1 MADKNLLEV
10 DRNPGQERYHDLF
23 DNRASIRDA
32 EDMAANG
39 YEQDY
44 SQAKDY
50 SAGNSKNNDS
60 YLKNRENS
68 FANSQDNADF
78 TDIRQRERQAS
89 KSDFETTGFDKDH
102 SKDQARRQ
110 RMNGFKN
117 KALGGA
123 FGLLACGGVSFGLFT
138 VISGPMQLVQA
149 AEVIQDFKL
158 GIVTAQQAAR
168 SWRTTRSITKLAGG
182 STLTDTVERSR
193 LGVMAKKQADAMVG
207 RLSDRGVEFSTN
219 TGGYSKGGFRVDVS
233 KQLGIDNP
241 SDADIENLAKK
252 MGIGDK
258 FEVSEITETL
268 PDGTTRNVKVLDV
281 SDNLNYSET
290 RKAISALDDP
300 GMSKVKSYLQTR
312 ATMKKLG
319 YTSWLHPI
327 EKAKTAASKKAWDL
341 VDFIDDQISKKL
353 MKADNTDTRIRDG
366 ANEDNEKGVTEEVT
380 DADGNTQTVD
390 VTVDA
395 DESIEIMDGATDE
408 IKNIRE
414 GKPKRGVIRGSIS
427 NIDDFLGKFAGT
439 AGILAIVGVICM
451 IQGIIESAGPYKQM
465 NIINVAEKGSSLI
478 MGYGSQV
485 KSGTDIDLEQTKLAV
500 EMTMGADVD
509 QLEADGSATGK
520 TEYSSFWAA
529 TPVCAELGTA
539 NCSGDESLVPDS
551 LRTAG
556 AATLFGEGPIADFF
570 YGLLNGGGLL
580 EAGLKLV
587 CKLVDL
593 AGSILGGVTDL
604 ITGFLIDLLLE
615 KTGILNG
622 FMSWLMGLLFGNP
635 LDLTSI
641 VPEQW
646 GSVAMYGGH
655 FTSNDQALGIGGKQ
669 LNSTEAMELNIEN
682 RRYLAW
688 KNSQKPLLAKLVDP
702 SDYNSSVNQIARA
715 AQLNTSNQ
723 SFSTQLA
730 NVFKVFTSA
739 PTVIATASNQLIGG
753 SAYAASAYDYGVDTW
768 AYNIDEMDLA
778 LSSDNYDLL
787 TNTEDVLTALKA
799 EEDGGIS
806 TSNFDSDPYR
816 TYAYNC
822 LGVEIESVDSGGK
835 VKLADNQDGTVWNY
849 IDNTPEHNKDV
860 AYCESAA
867 SDMLGLRLYIQDYFN
882 VISSA
887 CYEGDADDGDS
898 TSACQEVGIDTGMS
912 GSSTTAINTAGNQD
926 PEVWQQS
933 FVEETG
939 NGTYGDYDTRS
950 NGCTTISAWFVGAHT
965 DLTYGH
971 GNGKDVVDQL
981 IAANPGAG
989 LEATSTPTKA
999 PSLFSAWEPS
1009 TMTSSAEY
1017 GHVGLVTAIDPDG
1030 TIHTLESGSG
1040 AGKKGKPWSFTNTYT
1055 KEDYA
1060 SNAKFVYLGD
1070 HLK

>member
-10 DRNPGQERYHDLF
+10 DRNPGQEHYHDLF
-23 DNRASIRDA
+23 YNRANIRDA

-89 KSDFETTGFDKDH
+89 KSDFETTGFDKNH

-110 RMNGFKN
+110 RMNNFRN

-241 SDADIENLAKK
+241 SDADVEELAQK

-258 FEVSEITETL
+258 FEVSEVTETL

-395 DESIEIMDGATDE
+395 DESIEIMDDATDK
-408 IKNIRE
+408 IKNVQ
-414 GKPKRGVIRGSIS
+414 GSNPSRGVIRGSIS
-427 NIDDFLGKFAGT
+427 NIDDFLSKFAGG

-539 NCSGDESLVPDS
+539 SCSGDESLVPDS

-570 YGLLNGGGLL
+570 YGLLNGGGLV

-702 SDYNSSVNQIARA
+702 SDYSSSVNQIARA

-778 LSSDNYDLL
+778 LSSEDYDLL

-882 VISSA
+882 VVSGA
-887 CYEGDADDGDS
+887 CYEGDTDDS
-898 TSACQEVGIDTGMS
+898 TANDACNEMGVNTTGSASAGVSSFSEDGEAMIAQFEKDTNNG
-912 GSSTTAINTAGNQD
+912 GDWDGAAGRQCVD
-926 PEVWQQS
+926 M
-933 FVEETG
+933 
-939 NGTYGDYDTRS
+939 
-950 NGCTTISAWFVGAHT
+950 SAWFLAQFTTLKVAS
-965 DLTYGH
+965 D
-971 GNGKDVVDQL
+971 NGKDYVD
-981 IAANPGAG
+981 AVANANG
-989 LEATSTPTKA
+989 LTPSDTPEAPA
-999 PSLFSAWEPS
+999 FFSATCDVPAL
-1009 TMTSSAEY
+1009 TQNCQY
-1017 GHVGLVTAIDPDG
+1017 GHTGVVIKVDADG
-1030 TIHTLESGSG
+1030 TIHTIENGNSSGSFVRTIP
-1040 AGKKGKPWSFTNTYT
+1040 KS
-1055 KEDYA
+1055 DYA
-1060 SNAKFVYLGD
+1060 GTKFLNVKEYI
-1070 HLK
+1070 K

>member
-23 DNRASIRDA
+23 DNRANIRDA
-32 EDMAANG
+32 ENMAANG

-50 SAGNSKNNDS
+50 SAGNSKNNNS

-102 SKDQARRQ
+102 SKDQARKQ
-110 RMNGFKN
+110 RMNGFRN
-117 KALGGA
+117 KAIGGA

-158 GIVTAQQAAR
+158 GVVTAQQVAR
-168 SWRTTRSITKLAGG
+168 SWRTTKSLATIANRGTI
-182 STLTDTVERSR
+182 SDVVENSR
-193 LGVMAKKQADAMVG
+193 LGMLGKKQADAMID
-207 RLSDRGVEFSTN
+207 RLADRGVEIKTN
-219 TGGYSKGGFRVDVS
+219 IAGYRTDGFRVDVS

-258 FEVSEITETL
+258 FEINEVTDTL
-268 PDGTTRNVKVLDV
+268 ADGTKQTRKVLDV
-281 SDNLNYSET
+281 ADNLNYSQAT
-290 RKAISALDDP
+290 KALKALDDP
-300 GMSKVKSYLQTR
+300 GMSKIKSWTQTR

-319 YTSWLHPI
+319 YVKWTHPI
-327 EKAKTAASKKAWDL
+327 EAADNKVKRKLADWIDDVVGKIMKPDDVDGRSKSEASKEE
-341 VDFIDDQISKKL
+341 VDVDSDGDGEVDSKGHMTDEEIDASTKKIDD
-353 MKADNTDTRIRDG
+353 MTD
-366 ANEDNEKGVTEEVT
+366 
-380 DADGNTQTVD
+380 
-390 VTVDA
+390 
-395 DESIEIMDGATDE
+395 S
-408 IKNIRE
+408 
-414 GKPKRGVIRGSIS
+414 
-427 NIDDFLGKFAGT
+427 IDDFKADKPSRGIIRAGNFSADDLLNKALAG
-439 AGILAIVGVICM
+439 AGILAIISIICM
-451 IQGIIESAGPYKQM
+451 FQSIMDSAGSYKQA
-465 NIINVAEKGSSLI
+465 NIVNVAEKGSSLI
-478 MGYGSQV
+478 MGLGSQV
-485 KSGTDIDLEQTKLAV
+485 KSGIDINLDETSLAV
-500 EMTMGADVD
+500 EAIMGAEVD
-509 QLEADGSATGK
+509 QLDIDGSATGQ
-520 TEYSSFWAA
+520 TVYSSHWSAA
-529 TPVCAELGTA
+529 PVCAELGTA
-539 NCSGDESLVPDS
+539 GCDGDESMVPDP
-551 LRTAG
+551 LKEVAVPK
-556 AATLFGEGPIADFF
+556 LFGSSFLGQILDSI
-570 YGLLNGGGLL
+570 LNGGGLV
-580 EAGLKLV
+580 EAGIKFV
-587 CKLVDL
+587 CK
-593 AGSILGGVTDL
+593 VTDL
-604 ITGFLIDLLLE
+604 VGQALDLLTSFVSTIITSLLQVILE
-615 KTGILNG
+615 QTGALNG
-622 FMSWLMGLLFGNP
+622 LMNWIMGLLFGKP
-635 LDLTSI
+635 LDLTGM

-646 GSVAMYGGH
+646 GAVAMYGGQ

-669 LNSTEAMELNIEN
+669 LSSSEAIELNLEN
-682 RRYLAW
+682 RRLLAW
-688 KNSQKPLLAKLVDP
+688 ENSQKPLLARLVDP

-730 NVFKVFTSA
+730 NVFKMFTSA
-739 PTVIATASNQLIGG
+739 PTIMATASNQLIGG

-768 AYNIDEMDLA
+768 AYNMDEMELA
-778 LSSDNYDLL
+778 LNGEEYDLI
-787 TNTEDVLTALKA
+787 TNAETVLTALAA
-799 EEDGGIS
+799 EDEAGVNNKDYNKS
-806 TSNFDSDPYR
+806 PYH

-849 IDNTPEHNKDV
+849 IDNDASKMG
-860 AYCESAA
+860 YCQSAA
-867 SDMLGLRLYIQDYFN
+867 SDMLGLRLYVQDYFN
-882 VISSA
+882 VVSGA

-898 TSACQEVGIDTGMS
+898 TSACQEVGLDTGVS

-939 NGTYGDYDTRS
+939 NGTYGEYDTRS

-1040 AGKKGKPWSFTNTYT
+1040 AGKKGSPWSFINTYT

>member
-23 DNRASIRDA
+23 DNRANIRDA

-50 SAGNSKNNDS
+50 SAGKSNNNS
-60 YLKNRENS
+60 YLKNREDS
-68 FANSQDNADF
+68 FANNQGNADF
-78 TDIRQRERQAS
+78 TDIRQQERRAS
-89 KSDFETTGFDKDH
+89 KSGFETSGFDKDH
-102 SKDQARRQ
+102 SKDQARKQ
-110 RMNGFKN
+110 RMNGFRN

-158 GIVTAQQAAR
+158 GVVTAQQVAR

-241 SDADIENLAKK
+241 SDADVEELAQK

-258 FEVSEITETL
+258 FEVSEVTETL

-408 IKNIRE
+408 IKNVQ
-414 GKPKRGVIRGSIS
+414 GGNPSRGVIRGSIS
-427 NIDDFLGKFAGT
+427 NIDDFLSKFAGG

-570 YGLLNGGGLL
+570 YGLLNGGGLV

-688 KNSQKPLLAKLVDP
+688 ENSQKPLLAKLVDP

-723 SFSTQLA
+723 SLSTQLA

-778 LSSDNYDLL
+778 LSSENYDLL
-787 TNTEDVLTALKA
+787 TNTEAVLTALKA

-882 VISSA
+882 VVSGA
-887 CYEGDADDGDS
+887 CYEGDTDDS
-898 TSACQEVGIDTGMS
+898 TANDACNEMGVNTTGSASAGVSSFSEDGEAMIAQFEKDTNNG
-912 GSSTTAINTAGNQD
+912 GDWDGVAGRQCVD
-926 PEVWQQS
+926 M
-933 FVEETG
+933 
-939 NGTYGDYDTRS
+939 
-950 NGCTTISAWFVGAHT
+950 SAWFLAQFTTLKVAS
-965 DLTYGH
+965 D
-971 GNGKDVVDQL
+971 NGKDYVD
-981 IAANPGAG
+981 AVANANG
-989 LEATSTPTKA
+989 LTPSDTPEAPA
-999 PSLFSAWEPS
+999 FFSATCDVPAL
-1009 TMTSSAEY
+1009 TQNCQY
-1017 GHVGLVTAIDPDG
+1017 GHTGVVIKVDADG
-1030 TIHTLESGSG
+1030 TIHTIENGNSSGSFVRTIP
-1040 AGKKGKPWSFTNTYT
+1040 KS
-1055 KEDYA
+1055 DYA
-1060 SNAKFVYLGD
+1060 GTKFLNVKEYI
-1070 HLK
+1070 K

>member
-1 MADKNLLEV
+1 
-10 DRNPGQERYHDLF
+10 
-23 DNRASIRDA
+23 
-32 EDMAANG
+32 
-39 YEQDY
+39 
-44 SQAKDY
+44 
-50 SAGNSKNNDS
+50 
-60 YLKNRENS
+60 
-68 FANSQDNADF
+68 
-78 TDIRQRERQAS
+78 
-89 KSDFETTGFDKDH
+89 
-102 SKDQARRQ
+102 
-110 RMNGFKN
+110 
-117 KALGGA
+117 
-123 FGLLACGGVSFGLFT
+123 
-138 VISGPMQLVQA
+138 MQLVQA

-241 SDADIENLAKK
+241 SDADVEELAQK

-258 FEVSEITETL
+258 FEVSEVTETL

-395 DESIEIMDGATDE
+395 DESIEIMDDATDK
-408 IKNIRE
+408 IKNVQ
-414 GKPKRGVIRGSIS
+414 GSNPSRGVIRGSIS
-427 NIDDFLGKFAGT
+427 NIDDFLSKFAGG

-539 NCSGDESLVPDS
+539 SCSGDESLVPDS

-570 YGLLNGGGLL
+570 YGLLNGGGLV

-778 LSSDNYDLL
+778 LSSEDYDLL

-882 VISSA
+882 VVSGA
-887 CYEGDADDGDS
+887 CYEGDTDDS
-898 TSACQEVGIDTGMS
+898 TANDACNEMGVNTTGSASAGVSSFSEDGEAMIAQFEKDTNNG
-912 GSSTTAINTAGNQD
+912 GDWDGAAGRQCVD
-926 PEVWQQS
+926 M
-933 FVEETG
+933 
-939 NGTYGDYDTRS
+939 
-950 NGCTTISAWFVGAHT
+950 SAWFLAQFTTLKVAS
-965 DLTYGH
+965 D
-971 GNGKDVVDQL
+971 NGKDYVD
-981 IAANPGAG
+981 AVANANG
-989 LEATSTPTKA
+989 LTPSDTPEAPA
-999 PSLFSAWEPS
+999 FFSATCDVPAL
-1009 TMTSSAEY
+1009 TQNCQY
-1017 GHVGLVTAIDPDG
+1017 GHTGVVIKVDADG
-1030 TIHTLESGSG
+1030 TIHTIENGNSSGSFVRTIP
-1040 AGKKGKPWSFTNTYT
+1040 KS
-1055 KEDYA
+1055 DYA
-1060 SNAKFVYLGD
+1060 GTKFLNVKEYI
-1070 HLK
+1070 K